1 MDGAGPQ
8 PLSPQELERLQARLV
23 DNMEASGCMSLDIAH
38 GFLTATAAQHIDR
51 LGALIDRV
59 LGNLNAD
66 APLRELLARFHA
78 QVQRDLRDADYGPL
92 VLQMPRDDGSLLPL
106 PYGWCQGYVA
116 GLEFLGE
123 DQRDRLIAD
132 EQAGA
137 LLAPL
142 LSFLMYSEDQ
152 WFDPPNETA
161 HRAAVEELGG
171 AAVALYLWWRERL
184 AN

>member
-1 MDGAGPQ
+1 MDGAGQ
-8 PLSPQELERLQARLV
+8 EPLSPQELEHLQAELV
-23 DNMEASGCMSLDIAH
+23 DNMEAAGCMSLDIAH
-38 GFLTATAAQHIDR
+38 GFFTAAAAQHLDR
-51 LGALIDRV
+51 PGVLIDRV
-59 LGNLNAD
+59 LGTLNAD
-66 APLRELLARFHA
+66 AALRGLLSRFHV
-78 QVQRDLRDADYGPL
+78 QVLRDLRNADYGPL

-171 AAVALYLWWRERL
+171 VAIALYRWWRERL
-184 AN
+184 VN